1 MYIMVPTGMQIINSN
16 FVERFCVVEKPDAA
30 LVVASYDRSTVGAH
44 TLGPVS
50 YTHLTLP
57 TKA

>member
-1 MYIMVPTGMQIINSN
+1 MSGPPATAWLNTLLGFLQW
-16 FVERFCVVEKPDAA
+16 AQQG
-30 LVVASYDRSTVGAH
+30 LLTLLH